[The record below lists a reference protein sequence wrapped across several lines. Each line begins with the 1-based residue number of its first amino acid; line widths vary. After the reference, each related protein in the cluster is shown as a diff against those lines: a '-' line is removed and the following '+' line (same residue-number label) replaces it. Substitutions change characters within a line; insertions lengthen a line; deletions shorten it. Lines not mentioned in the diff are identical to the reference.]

1 MTYLEIHNPLM
12 NVVLKEEVER
22 LLPLIKNSEVPPEA
36 IEELTGKVR
45 QAMKEDP
52 TQGKLLGPLMAQISA
67 AVKAQVAKPDIN
79 WVAVEKGALAIG
91 HKPGGKIPFDGLK
104 QVGASA
110 VLTLLQEDEG
120 AKPIGQ
126 QVEKAGM
133 QWVWFPFSA
142 SRPHQG
148 DQLKEVANLFTQL
161 RQLLATGYKI
171 YIHCSAGIHRTGM
184 ITYGLLRFLGKEK
197 SEATQLL
204 HSLREVTA
212 DQVGEDRL
220 VWGDQFA
227 NTVN

>member
-1 MTYLEIHNPLM
+1 MSQTI
-12 NVVLKEEVER
+12 KEEVEG
-22 LLPLIKNSEVPPEA
+22 LLPLIKQGEVTQAA
-36 IEELTGKVR
+36 IEEITGKVR
-45 QAMKEDP
+45 QAMKDDP
-52 TQGKLLGPLMAQISA
+52 TQGKVLGPLLAQISA
-67 AVKAQVAKPDIN
+67 AIKAQVVRPDVN
-79 WVAVEKGALAIG
+79 WVAVEKGGLAIG

-110 VLTLLQEDEG
+110 VLTLLHEDEG

-148 DQLKEVANLFTQL
+148 SQLAEVVNLFTQL
-161 RQLLATGYKI
+161 RQLLDSGFKI

-184 ITYGLLRFLGKEK
+184 ITYGLLRFLGKDK

-204 HSLREVTA
+204 QTLREVTA
-212 DQVGEDRL
+212 SQVGEERL
-220 VWGDQFA
+220 TWGDQFG
-227 NTVN
+227 NRMHQPD